1 MDFPSLP
8 SYLDP
13 SNWQQQ
19 QTDHHQTGN
28 SSTNPQLLP
37 PLPLPSPPR
46 PHGGSGGASSI
57 RPRLMAD
64 QARLANI
71 PMPEGPLK
79 CPRCESTNTKFCYFN
94 NYSLTQPR
102 HFCKTC
108 RRYWTRGG
116 ALRNVPV
123 GGGCRRNNKRS
134 KSGSS
139 KSVASSCHRQ
149 ITTPRSGST
158 CIPTSNGGARVD
170 ATEISGVGTQLP
182 PFGRFMAPL
191 HYLPDNLSLSAGAGL
206 NYNTGVPPPLGDL
219 NFQSVSACDGGAL
232 ERWRLGQAQQF
243 FSSGGLDP
251 NLGLYPSEGGF
262 ESFRALSVRPNAP
275 PSSAG
280 LIAHLS
286 SSVKMEDNNQHFSRQ
301 FFGINHEN
309 NSFLSSASAWT
320 DLSGFS
326 SSSTRSPL

>member
-8 SYLDP
+8 PYLDP

-19 QTDHHQTGN
+19 QTDHHRAGN
-28 SSTNPQLLP
+28 SSANTQLLP
-37 PLPLPSPPR
+37 PPLLPPPQ
-46 PHGGSGGASSI
+46 PHGGGGPGSI

-71 PMPEGPLK
+71 QMPEGPLK
-79 CPRCESTNTKFCYFN
+79 CPRCESINTKFCYFN
-94 NYSLTQPR
+94 NYSLSQPR

-139 KSVASSCHRQ
+139 KSGASSSHRQ

-158 CIPTSNGGARVD
+158 CVPTSNGGSRVD
-170 ATEISGVGTQLP
+170 ATEILEVGTQLP
-182 PFGRFMAPL
+182 SLGRFMAPL
-191 HYLPDNLSLSAGAGL
+191 HYLPDNMSPSAGAGL
-206 NYNTGVPPPLGDL
+206 NYNTGAPPPLGDL
-219 NFQSVSACDGGAL
+219 NFLAASACDSGPL
-232 ERWRLGQAQQF
+232 ERWRFGHAQP
-243 FSSGGLDP
+243 FSSSCGLDP

-262 ESFRALSVRPNAP
+262 ESLRALSVMPYAP
-275 PSSAG
+275 SSSAG
-280 LIAHLS
+280 LIAQFS
-286 SSVKMEDNNQHFSRQ
+286 SSVKMEDSNPPFSRQ

-309 NSFLSSASAWT
+309 NHFLSSPSAWT

-326 SSSTRSPL
+326 SSSTSNPL

>member
-8 SYLDP
+8 PYLDP

-28 SSTNPQLLP
+28 SSTNTQLLP
-37 PLPLPSPPR
+37 PPPQ
-46 PHGGSGGASSI
+46 PNGGGGASSI

-64 QARLANI
+64 EARLANI
-71 PMPEGPLK
+71 TMPEGPLK

-94 NYSLTQPR
+94 NYSLSQPR

-139 KSVASSCHRQ
+139 KSVASSSHRQ
-149 ITTPRSGST
+149 ITAPRSGST
-158 CIPTSNGGARVD
+158 CIPTSNGGANVD
-170 ATEISGVGTQLP
+170 TTETLGVGTQLP
-182 PFGRFMAPL
+182 PLGHFMAPL
-191 HYLPDNLSLSAGAGL
+191 HYLPDNLTLSAGAGL
-206 NYNTGVPPPLGDL
+206 NYNTGVPSPLGDL
-219 NFQSVSACDGGAL
+219 NFLAATTCDGGAL
-232 ERWRLGQAQQF
+232 ERWRLEQAQQLS
-243 FSSGGLDP
+243 SSGRLDP
-251 NLGLYPSEGGF
+251 NLGLYPSEGRF
-262 ESFRALSVRPNAP
+262 ESFRALNVRPYAP

-280 LIAHLS
+280 LTAQLS
-286 SSVKMEDNNQHFSRQ
+286 SSVKMEDNNQPFSRQ
-301 FFGINHEN
+301 FYGINHEN
-309 NSFLSSASAWT
+309 HPFLSSASAWM

-326 SSSTRSPL
+326 SSSTRNPL